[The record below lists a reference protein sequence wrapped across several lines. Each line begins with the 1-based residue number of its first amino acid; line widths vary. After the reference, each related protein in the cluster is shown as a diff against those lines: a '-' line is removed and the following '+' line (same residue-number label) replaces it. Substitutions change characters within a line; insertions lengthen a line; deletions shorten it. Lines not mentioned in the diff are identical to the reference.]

1 MSWNKIEMIGKV
13 FGKLTVISEAEK
25 SKSGNVKWL
34 CRCEC
39 GNETTVIGSK
49 LRNGHTKSCGC
60 LKKSERSQ
68 GYSATRLYRIWLNM
82 HNRCYNKKHDAF
94 KWYGKKGVSICKE
107 WHDFLP
113 FREWALANG
122 YKETLSIDRMNS
134 SGNYEPS
141 NCQWVNQK
149 EQMNNVS
156 SNKILEFQGVQYT
169 QAQFAEKFNLKYHTV
184 VNRIRMGWS
193 LERIVSTPENG
204 GKNEL

>member
-1 MSWNKIEMIGKV
+1 MVSNNLVGRK
-13 FGKLTVISEAEK
+13 FSKLTVIEKSAEK
-25 SKSGNVKWL
+25 TKSGNVKWL
-34 CRCEC
+34 CKCDC
-39 GNETTVIGSK
+39 GNETTVVGSK
-49 LRNGHTKSCGC
+49 LKNGHTKSCGC
-60 LKKSERSQ
+60 LKKSEQSQ

-122 YKETLSIDRMNS
+122 YKETLSIDRINS

-141 NCQWVNQK
+141 NCQWVTQK

-184 VNRIRMGWS
+184 RNRVRMGWS